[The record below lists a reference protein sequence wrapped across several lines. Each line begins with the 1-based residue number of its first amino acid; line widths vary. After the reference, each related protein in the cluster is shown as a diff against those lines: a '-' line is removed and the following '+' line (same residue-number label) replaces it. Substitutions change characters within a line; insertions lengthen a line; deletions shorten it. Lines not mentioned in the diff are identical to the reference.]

1 MDVRTVRKL
10 TYMDVRRLT
19 YMDGANIH
27 GCKRLTYMNVRIF
40 PKHETKCNWGS
51 YL

>member
-27 GCKRLTYMNVRIF
+27 GCKRLTYMDVRR
-40 PKHETKCNWGS
+40 KLTYMDAGG
-51 YL
+51 

>member
-27 GCKRLTYMNVRIF
+27 GCKRLACMDVSNLR
-40 PKHETKCNWGS
+40 KLAEKQHAWM
-51 YL
+51 

>member
-27 GCKRLTYMNVRIF
+27 GCKRLTYMDVRNLR
-40 PKHETKCNWGS
+40 KLTEN
-51 YL
+51 

>member
-27 GCKRLTYMNVRIF
+27 GCKRLTYMDVRNVRKL
-40 PKHETKCNWGS
+40 PEN
-51 YL
+51 

>member
-27 GCKRLTYMNVRIF
+27 ECKRLAYMHVRNLR
-40 PKHETKCNWGS
+40 KLTEN
-51 YL
+51 

>member
-27 GCKRLTYMNVRIF
+27 GCMRLTYMDVRNLR
-40 PKHETKCNWGS
+40 KLTDN
-51 YL
+51 